1 MRPASLLL
9 LAALSAAFGCR
20 STDRFN
26 TSGEAAYC
34 GDIVYAPAFTDGFLV
49 DGEPPRLRMQLTL
62 DLSQLHS
69 SSEGTTLLGSLS
81 SNDAETGL
89 CSEQGHALF
98 DGARVRAIPQVD
110 HDTISSLTF
119 GEGHDEDFFAYVDST
134 CLGTMLALVSLLR
147 NGDVELRLFKPA
159 ALPASDASAKDRPG
173 FALFSMKRNE
183 SGCGF

>member
-9 LAALSAAFGCR
+9 LAALSTLFGCR

-26 TSGEAAYC
+26 TTGEAAYC

-49 DGEPPRLRMQLTL
+49 DNEPPRLRMQLTL
-62 DLSQLHS
+62 DISQLHA
-69 SSEGTTLLGSLS
+69 SSEGTTLLGALS

-89 CSEQGHALF
+89 CSEQDDALF
-98 DGARVRAIPQVD
+98 DRAPLRAIPQVD
-110 HDTISSLTF
+110 NDAIASLSF
-119 GEGHDEDFFAYVDST
+119 GEGHDEDFFAWVDST

-159 ALPASDASAKDRPG
+159 LLPAADATAKDRPG
-173 FALFSMKRNE
+173 FALFSLKRNE
-183 SGCGF
+183 SGCEF